1 MVVISNTSPLRYL
14 IAAGQADLL
23 GTLFGTILIPS
34 AVERE
39 LLDPHS
45 PSSVRQWMAHR
56 PAWVQLK
63 AVQALPDLDLTN
75 QLHLGEA
82 EAIKLAHELRADLLI
97 MDERRGRQIA
107 AARGLTVIGT
117 LGILRES
124 YRRNLISNPIEVA
137 AQLRSAGFR
146 ASRALMKRFEEQIR
160 ELERQQPRSEKQ
172 R

>member
-23 GTLFGTILIPS
+23 GRLFGTILIPT

-39 LLDPHS
+39 LLDPHAPPPVRHWVAHPSAWLQIREIKS
-45 PSSVRQWMAHR
+45 P
-56 PAWVQLK
+56 
-63 AVQALPDLDLTN
+63 PDEDLVS

-82 EAIKLAHELRADLLI
+82 ETIALALELRADLVI
-97 MDERRGRQIA
+97 MDERRGRQVA
-107 AARGLTVIGT
+107 AARNLTVIGA

-124 YRRNLISNPIEVA
+124 FRRGLISNPVEVA
-137 AQLRSAGFR
+137 TQLRSTGFR

-160 ELERQQPRSEKQ
+160 ELED
-172 R
+172 

>member
-23 GTLFGTILIPS
+23 GRLFGTIFIPS

-45 PSSVRQWMAHR
+45 PSPVRLWVAHPPTWLQVREIKSR
-56 PAWVQLK
+56 PDE
-63 AVQALPDLDLTN
+63 DLLS

-82 EAIKLAHELRADLLI
+82 ETIALGHELGAQLLI
-97 MDERRGRQIA
+97 MDEKRGRQIA
-107 AARGLTVIGT
+107 AARGLAVIGA

-124 YRRNLISNPIEVA
+124 YRRGLIGNPVEVA
-137 AQLRSAGFR
+137 AQLRSTGFR
-146 ASRALMKRFEEQIR
+146 ASRALMRR
-160 ELERQQPRSEKQ
+160 
-172 R
+172 